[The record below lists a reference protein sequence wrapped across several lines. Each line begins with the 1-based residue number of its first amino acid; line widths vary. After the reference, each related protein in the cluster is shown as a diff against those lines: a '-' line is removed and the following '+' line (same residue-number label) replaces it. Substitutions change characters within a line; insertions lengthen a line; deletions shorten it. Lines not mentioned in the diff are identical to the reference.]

1 MLNFDDY
8 VYSVDVNDYVKRE
21 TPKDNAMIDP
31 QTGCDDDYDEAL
43 QFCINEIIEEIHRIK
58 ELDNLAVESVYYS
71 MFGKE
76 IEQRYQEYLQELQ
89 V

>member
-1 MLNFDDY
+1 M
-8 VYSVDVNDYVKRE
+8 
-21 TPKDNAMIDP
+21 AMTIDT

-58 ELDNLAVESVYYS
+58 ELDNLAVENVYYAI
-71 MFGKE
+71 FGKD
-76 IEQRYQEYLQELQ
+76 IEERYQEYLGECK

>member
-1 MLNFDDY
+1 M
-8 VYSVDVNDYVKRE
+8 
-21 TPKDNAMIDP
+21 TIDS

-71 MFGKE
+71 IFGKD
-76 IEQRYQEYLQELQ
+76 IEARYQEYLNELKEPS
-89 V
+89 